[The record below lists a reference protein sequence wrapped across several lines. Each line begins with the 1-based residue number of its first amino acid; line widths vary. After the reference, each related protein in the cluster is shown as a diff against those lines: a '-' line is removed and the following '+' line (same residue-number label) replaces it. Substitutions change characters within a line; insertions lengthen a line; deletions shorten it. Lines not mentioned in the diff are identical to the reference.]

1 MEVNVHDIVYL
12 ESNQVIKSSET
23 IPNWVLNEETANTIA
38 VVRRMK
44 TMNHIVPIGFRGANR
59 SERFAAFTTKDNIRK
74 VITAEEATHGV
85 PPTSHEETIEYLRDL
100 FKDIRWGIGGS
111 IGFTMATGIQ
121 ACTEYS
127 DVDII
132 LYKERFTALQP
143 LQLLHEKIQMSAHPI
158 DVQVEI
164 TNLGACML
172 NELVTSP
179 TVLLRTSTGVLLMD
193 RDRLVSN

>member
-1 MEVNVHDIVYL
+1 MEINVHDIVYL
-12 ESNQVIKSSET
+12 ESNQAIISSGT
-23 IPNWVLNEETANTIA
+23 IPSWVLNEKTANTIA

-44 TMNHIVPIGFRGANR
+44 TLDHIVPIGFRGANR
-59 SERFAAFTTKDNIRK
+59 SERFAALTIKDSIQK
-74 VITAEEATHGV
+74 VITAEEATYGV
-85 PPTSHEETIEYLRDL
+85 PPNSHEDTIEYLRDL
-100 FKDIRWGIGGS
+100 LKDNCWGIGGS

-143 LQLLHEKIQMSAHPI
+143 LQLLHEKIQMSAHSI

-179 TVLLRTSTGVLLMD
+179 TVLLRTGTGVLLMD
-193 RDRLVSN
+193 RDRLVSI